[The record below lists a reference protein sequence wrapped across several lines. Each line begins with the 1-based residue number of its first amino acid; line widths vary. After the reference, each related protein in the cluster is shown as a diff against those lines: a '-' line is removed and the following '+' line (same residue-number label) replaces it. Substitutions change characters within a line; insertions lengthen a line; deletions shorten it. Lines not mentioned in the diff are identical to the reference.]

1 MKYVEFLNETIRKK
15 LATSKKVVIFGQ
27 NVGAGSFLSGL
38 TRNFKNEN
46 VAVIN
51 TPNSE
56 NCLCGVGFGLML
68 SGVDALFFMKQQDF
82 LLLGIDHLVNTYNVL
97 RRANPKAAFTI
108 VKIISDSGFEG
119 PQSGLNNFYDFCSI
133 ARAKGFT
140 ITNKVD
146 AEHIINAHLLEP
158 GFRMI
163 GVSQR
168 LFKQNILELDAVYAD
183 ANEGLF
189 QYFDGPEV
197 TITCFNFSLPLGLEL
212 YYKLKE
218 NNISASLFSV
228 NAAMQINW
236 DRLIGNLQISKRLVL
251 IDDSKSLHCAR
262 DDFLI
267 QALEKCDI
275 KKKIVLKRDLS
286 DEYVKPGHDQLL
298 IDYDDVVT
306 KLKETNTVLHKR
318 S

>member
-1 MKYVEFLNETIRKK
+1 MKYVEFVNETIRKK
-15 LATSKKVVIFGQ
+15 LAASKRAVVFGQ
-27 NVGAGSFLSGL
+27 NVDAGSFLSGL

-46 VAVIN
+46 ITVIN

-68 SGVDALFFMKQQDF
+68 SGIDALFFMKQQDF
-82 LLLGIDHLVNTYNVL
+82 LLLGADHLVNTYNFI
-97 RRANPKAAFTI
+97 RRINPKAAFTI
-108 VKIISDSGFEG
+108 VKIVSDSGFEG

-133 ARAKGFT
+133 ARARGFT
-140 ITNKVD
+140 ITNNID
-146 AEHIINAHLLEP
+146 AEYIVNAHLLEP

-168 LFKQNILELDAVYAD
+168 LFKQNILELDTVYAD
-183 ANEGLF
+183 VNKGLF

-197 TITCFNFSLPLGLEL
+197 TIACFNFSLPLGLEL
-212 YYKLKE
+212 YQKLKE
-218 NNISASLFSV
+218 NKISASLFSV
-228 NAAMQINW
+228 NAAMRINW
-236 DRLIGNLQISKRLVL
+236 DRLISNLQISKRLVL
-251 IDDSKSLHCAR
+251 IDDSKSLHCAG

-267 QALEKCDI
+267 QALERCDI

-298 IDYDDVVT
+298 IDYDDVAK
-306 KLKETNTVLHKR
+306 KLK
-318 S
+318 SI

>member
-1 MKYVEFLNETIRKK
+1 MKYIEFVNETIRKK
-15 LATSKKVVIFGQ
+15 LTASKKAVIFGQ
-27 NVGAGSFLSGL
+27 NVGAGSFLAGL
-38 TRNFKNEN
+38 TRNLENEN
-46 VAVIN
+46 ITVIN

-82 LLLGIDHLVNTYNVL
+82 LLLGIDHLVNTYNFI
-97 RRANPKAAFTI
+97 RRVNPKAAFTI
-108 VKIISDSGFEG
+108 VKIISDNGFEG
-119 PQSGLNNFYDFCSI
+119 PQSSLNNFYDFCSI
-133 ARAKGFT
+133 ARVKGFT
-140 ITNKVD
+140 VTNKVD
-146 AEHIINAHLLEP
+146 AEHIINAHLLKP

-168 LFKQNILELDAVYAD
+168 LFKQNILELDTVYAD

-197 TITCFNFSLPLGLEL
+197 TIACFNFSLPLGLEL
-212 YYKLKE
+212 YRKLKE
-218 NNISASLFSV
+218 NNIPASLFSV

-236 DRLIGNLQISKRLVL
+236 GRLISDLQISKRLVL
-251 IDDSKSLHCAR
+251 IDDSKSIHCAG

-267 QALEKCDI
+267 HALEECDI

-286 DEYVKPGHDQLL
+286 DEYAKPCHDQLI
-298 IDYDDVVT
+298 IDYDDVVK
-306 KLKETNTVLHKR
+306 KLK
-318 S
+318 SI